1 MWSKGAQSPPLL
13 VQRGLLR
20 GQGAASLIPLFM
32 RKKLGL
38 GLRKQIKIIAM
49 KLLNLLVSTSFSLLT
64 LVCVQARDRNPS
76 QGQTVPSASIYN
88 KERPAKQYVRIA
100 LLLDTSN
107 SMDGLIDQAKAQLW
121 DIVNE
126 FSRAKCG
133 NGGRPELQIAL
144 YEYGNDNLPAQE
156 GHIRQVL
163 GFSGDLDEISQKLFS
178 LTTNGGQEF
187 CGQVIHSSLKQL
199 EWGKNP
205 DDLKMI
211 FIAGNEPFDQGT
223 LDFRD
228 AGSQA
233 LEQDVVVNT
242 IFCGNYQQGINSLW
256 RDGATLSGGQYMA
269 IDHNRHVV
277 HIDSPYDKLII
288 ELNARLNNTYISYG
302 SMGRE
307 KKAMQYAQDNN
318 AMELEEAVA
327 VQRAV
332 SKSSSLYKN
341 SQWDLVDAVEADELV
356 LEKLDS
362 GALPASLQGKSA
374 PQIKAIVEAKRIE
387 REKIQKEIQELNAKR
402 EIYLA
407 KNQGLE
413 KGELEN
419 ALMAAIRA
427 QAAKK
432 DYRWD

>member
-1 MWSKGAQSPPLL
+1 
-13 VQRGLLR
+13 
-20 GQGAASLIPLFM
+20 
-32 RKKLGL
+32 
-38 GLRKQIKIIAM
+38 M
-49 KLLNLLVSTSFSLLT
+49 KLFNFLVPTVFSLLS
-64 LVCVQARDRNPS
+64 LGNVQAGDPKPAP
-76 QGQTVPSASIYN
+76 GTTPPAPLAKKTV
-88 KERPAKQYVRIA
+88 PAKQYVRIA

-133 NGGRPELQIAL
+133 NDGRPELEIAL
-144 YEYGNDNLPAQE
+144 YEYGNDDLPARE

-163 GFSGDLDEISQKLFS
+163 GFSADLDEISQKLFS

-187 CGQVIHSSLKQL
+187 CGQVIHNSLNQL

-211 FIAGNEPFDQGT
+211 FIAGNEPFDQGK

-228 AGSQA
+228 AGTQA

-256 RDGATLSGGQYMA
+256 KAGATLTGGQYMA

-277 HIDSPYDKLII
+277 HIDTPYDKLII
-288 ELNARLNNTYISYG
+288 ELNAQLNNTYISYG
-302 SMGRE
+302 SVGRE
-307 KKAMQYAQDNN
+307 KKALQFAQDSN

-341 SQWDLVDAVEADELV
+341 SQWDLVDAVREDAVDLA
-356 LEKLDS
+356 KLDRAS
-362 GALPASLQGKSA
+362 LPPALQGKSA
-374 PQIKAIVEAKRIE
+374 PELKVYVEERRAE

-402 EIYLA
+402 EGFLA
-407 KNQGLE
+407 KQQGQE
-413 KGELEN
+413 KGELES
-419 ALMAAIRA
+419 ALMAAIKA

>member
-1 MWSKGAQSPPLL
+1 MLL
-13 VQRGLLR
+13 G
-20 GQGAASLIPLFM
+20 
-32 RKKLGL
+32 
-38 GLRKQIKIIAM
+38 
-49 KLLNLLVSTSFSLLT
+49 SLL
-64 LVCVQARDRNPS
+64 AKDRNVS
-76 QGQTVPSASIYN
+76 LGQTVPSSPMV
-88 KERPAKQYVRIA
+88 KEDVRTKQYVRIA

-121 DIVNE
+121 AIVNE

-133 NGGRPELQIAL
+133 NDGRPELKIAL
-144 YEYGNDNLPAQE
+144 YEYGNDDLPAQE

-211 FIAGNEPFDQGT
+211 FIAGNEPFDQGK

-242 IFCGNYQQGINSLW
+242 IFCGNFQQGINSLW
-256 RDGATLSGGQYMA
+256 KEGATLTGGQYMA

-277 HIDSPYDKLII
+277 HIDTPYDTLII
-288 ELNARLNNTYISYG
+288 KLNARLNNTYISYG
-302 SMGRE
+302 SLGRQ
-307 KKAMQYAQDNN
+307 KKAMQFAQDSN

-341 SQWDLVDAVEADELV
+341 SQWDLVDAMKEDEKA
-356 LEKLDS
+356 LEDLDRAS
-362 GALPASLQGKSA
+362 LPPALQGKSGS
-374 PQIKAIVEAKRIE
+374 QIKAFVEEKATQ
-387 REKIQKEIQELNAKR
+387 REKIQKEIQELNAQR
-402 EIYLA
+402 EVYLA
-407 KNQGLE
+407 NQKGQE

-419 ALMAAIRA
+419 ALMAAIKA

-432 DYRWD
+432 NYRWD

>member
-1 MWSKGAQSPPLL
+1 M
-13 VQRGLLR
+13 
-20 GQGAASLIPLFM
+20 I
-32 RKKLGL
+32 
-38 GLRKQIKIIAM
+38 
-49 KLLNLLVSTSFSLLT
+49 LLNPILSSLFSLLT
-64 LVCVQARDRNPS
+64 LGSVQT
-76 QGQTVPSASIYN
+76 QEKVHTGQQVPLEAQTQKN
-88 KERPAKQYVRIA
+88 RTNKQYVKIA

-133 NGGRPELQIAL
+133 TGTRPQLQIAL
-144 YEYGNDNLPAQE
+144 YEYGNDNLPAKE

-163 GFSGDLDEISQKLFS
+163 GFSEDLDEISRNLFG

-199 EWGKNP
+199 DWGKNA

-211 FIAGNEPFDQGT
+211 FIAGNEPFDQGK
-223 LDFRD
+223 LDYRD

-242 IFCGNYQQGINSLW
+242 IFCGNHQQGINSMW
-256 RDGATLSGGQYMA
+256 REGARMTGGEYMA

-277 HIDSPYDKLII
+277 HIDTPYDELII
-288 ELNARLNNTYISYG
+288 KLNDRLNQTYISYG
-302 SMGRE
+302 AMGRE
-307 KKAMQYAQDNN
+307 KKAQQQVQDQN

-332 SKSSSLYKN
+332 SKSSRLYKN
-341 SQWDLVDAVEADELV
+341 SKWDLVDAVEDNAELIV
-356 LEKLDS
+356 ELDKT
-362 GALPASLQGKSA
+362 ALPPALQHKST
-374 PQIKAIVEAKRIE
+374 PEIQGYVKEMRVE
-387 REKIQKEIQELNAKR
+387 REKVQKEIQELNAKR
-402 EIYLA
+402 EVYLA
-407 KNQGLE
+407 KNQDRQQ
-413 KGELEN
+413 GELQN
-419 ALMAAIRA
+419 AMISAIKA

-432 DYRWD
+432 NYSWD

>member
-1 MWSKGAQSPPLL
+1 
-13 VQRGLLR
+13 
-20 GQGAASLIPLFM
+20 
-32 RKKLGL
+32 
-38 GLRKQIKIIAM
+38 M
-49 KLLNLLVSTSFSLLT
+49 KLLNLLVSTSFSFMLLGS
-64 LVCVQARDRNPS
+64 LLAKDRNVS
-76 QGQTVPSASIYN
+76 LGQTVPSSPMV
-88 KERPAKQYVRIA
+88 KEDVRTKQYVRIA

-121 DIVNE
+121 AIVNE

-133 NGGRPELQIAL
+133 NDGRPELKIAL
-144 YEYGNDNLPAQE
+144 YEYGNDDLPAQE

-163 GFSGDLDEISQKLFS
+163 GFSGDLDEISQQLFS

-211 FIAGNEPFDQGT
+211 FIAGNEPFDQGK

-242 IFCGNYQQGINSLW
+242 IFCGNFQQGINSLW
-256 RDGATLSGGQYMA
+256 KEGATLTGGQYMA

-277 HIDSPYDKLII
+277 HIDTPYDTLII
-288 ELNARLNNTYISYG
+288 KLNARLNNTYISYG
-302 SMGRE
+302 SLGRQ
-307 KKAMQYAQDNN
+307 KKAMQFAQDSN

-341 SQWDLVDAVEADELV
+341 SQWDLVDAMKEDEKA
-356 LEKLDS
+356 LEDLDR
-362 GALPASLQGKSA
+362 AS
-374 PQIKAIVEAKRIE
+374 
-387 REKIQKEIQELNAKR
+387 
-402 EIYLA
+402 
-407 KNQGLE
+407 
-413 KGELEN
+413 
-419 ALMAAIRA
+419 
-427 QAAKK
+427 
-432 DYRWD
+432 